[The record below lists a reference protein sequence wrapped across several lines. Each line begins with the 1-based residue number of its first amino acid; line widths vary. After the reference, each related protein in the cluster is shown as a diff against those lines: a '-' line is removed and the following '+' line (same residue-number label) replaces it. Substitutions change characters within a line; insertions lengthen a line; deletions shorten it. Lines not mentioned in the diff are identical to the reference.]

1 MITVGSLNLQRSTKI
16 FLERRRV
23 QIERFKN
30 VKKIFPFVLFCKFVL
45 FGFVNVGSTTKEER
59 KQFRSC

>member
-16 FLERRRV
+16 FLEQRRV

-30 VKKIFPFVLFCKFVL
+30 VKKIFPFVLFSKFVL